1 MKGKGINKDNN
12 QKKDLYSYWLPCFS
26 NKKTSSDTQ
35 PLIEDD
41 INSEIE
47 MQQLSP
53 REILKNNEKEREIK
67 QREDI
72 LNFGRQVNINIDNQ
86 DNYKLQ

>member
-1 MKGKGINKDNN
+1 
-12 QKKDLYSYWLPCFS
+12 
-26 NKKTSSDTQ
+26 
-35 PLIEDD
+35 
-41 INSEIE
+41 

-53 REILKNNEKEREIK
+53 IEILKNNEKEREIK

-86 DNYKLQ
+86 DNHKLQ